1 MTVVDTSPPAAAS
14 PESQASGS
22 SFYAAMRL
30 LPRREREAMF
40 AIYAFCRKVDDIAD
54 EPGPSRAERTLALE
68 VWRADI
74 DSLYAGETRPDTED
88 LATPIRRFNLSKDDF
103 VAIIEGMRMDV
114 DGDIRAPSFE
124 TLDLY
129 CDRVASAVG
138 RLGARVFGME
148 IGPGHDLAHHL
159 GRALQFTNI
168 LRDLDEDAAMGR
180 LYLPA
185 EALRAA
191 GILSDVPARVIANPA
206 VDAASRWLA
215 RRAQEHYRA
224 ADRILAAARLGRLRA
239 PRLMS
244 AVYRQILARM
254 EAAGWAAPRARV
266 RLGKV
271 RLAWIALTRGL
282 LG

>member
-1 MTVVDTSPPAAAS
+1 M
-14 PESQASGS
+14 
-22 SFYAAMRL
+22 
-30 LPRREREAMF
+30 
-40 AIYAFCRKVDDIAD
+40 
-54 EPGPSRAERTLALE
+54 
-68 VWRADI
+68 
-74 DSLYAGETRPDTED
+74 
-88 LATPIRRFNLSKDDF
+88 
-103 VAIIEGMRMDV
+103 AIIEGMRMDV

-138 RLGARVFGME
+138 RLGTRVFGME

-185 EALRAA
+185 EALLAA
-191 GILSDVPARVIANPA
+191 GILSDVPARVIADPA
-206 VDAASRWLA
+206 VDAACRWLA
-215 RRAQEHYRA
+215 VRAQEHYRA
-224 ADRILAAARLGRLRA
+224 ADRILAAARFGRLRA

-254 EAAGWAAPRARV
+254 EAAGWAPPRARV
-266 RLGKV
+266 RLGKA
-271 RLAWIALTRGL
+271 RLAWIVLTRGL